1 MVVADKK
8 LLGDNGEL
16 KGKIS
21 LAAASLKW
29 NIKGKKTKEIKFKS
43 EGERLEA
50 LKKYFRISHS
60 ANMGVQKKTRKF
72 AQTKRIVGQRDA
84 RLKKNQMAGEL
95 EAKKKEEEN
104 KAKRE
109 IPQVSSALFFQANT
123 ALGPPYSVLV
133 DTNFLSHTVH
143 AKLELDKALMDL
155 LYAKATPIITTCV
168 MAELEKLGPKYR
180 IALRIARDERWQRLK
195 CEHKGTYADDCI
207 VDRVQKHRIYLVATN
222 DRDLKRRI
230 RKIPGVPIVSVAKG
244 KYVIERLPDV
254 PDSH

>member
-1 MVVADKK
+1 
-8 LLGDNGEL
+8 
-16 KGKIS
+16 
-21 LAAASLKW
+21 
-29 NIKGKKTKEIKFKS
+29 
-43 EGERLEA
+43 
-50 LKKYFRISHS
+50 
-60 ANMGVQKKTRKF
+60 MGVQKKTRKF
-72 AQTKRIVGQRDA
+72 AQMKRVIGQKDA
-84 RLKKNQMAGEL
+84 RLKKNQDSGDL
-95 EAKKKEEEN
+95 EAKKKLAAEQ
-104 KAKRE
+104 AKRE
-109 IPQVSSALFFQANT
+109 VPQVSSALFFQANT

-180 IALRIARDERWQRLK
+180 IALRIARDERWERLK
-195 CEHKGTYADDCI
+195 CDHKGTYADDCI
-207 VDRVQKHRIYLVATN
+207 VERVMKHRIYLVATN

-254 PDSH
+254 ADSR